1 MHSARSLSLFGAGL
15 FAGVFAIAALARL
28 GSQEPAPK
36 ADPKAPKKAFAA
48 FDAIEDAQTPRPVVA
63 VRPEQKLTDHDK
75 GDFSEEASPPSSP
88 ALDQQNEKGRFN
100 GFDFARDPLGSEKPK
115 MTLDEIM
122 KADIAAK
129 GITFVAEIEQ
139 SKLAAAVG
147 NKIGRSTLLIFGNPA
162 LGTQFMR
169 RSQESGID
177 WPVRILVFQDP
188 SGAVWAEYTDFVWIA
203 RRHGIASDD
212 VPFNTANGVVASITS
227 SVAK

>member
-1 MHSARSLSLFGAGL
+1 MLQRFATIVSAGILIGMLGVPQGAPSLADNARPVAANGIVKVKSAYG
-15 FAGVFAIAALARL
+15 FADTIARL
-28 GSQEPAPK
+28 
-36 ADPKAPKKAFAA
+36 
-48 FDAIEDAQTPRPVVA
+48 
-63 VRPEQKLTDHDK
+63 
-75 GDFSEEASPPSSP
+75 
-88 ALDQQNEKGRFN
+88 
-100 GFDFARDPLGSEKPK
+100 
-115 MTLDEIM
+115 

-129 GITFVAEIEQ
+129 GITFFAEIEQ